1 MIAKYNDI
9 SINQKQSQNENPYKY
24 VLIRGNNS
32 ELVKKILDSREQKW
46 VEISSSNTLFD
57 FKWSPFSKNI
67 RFD

>member
-32 ELVKKILDSREQKW
+32 ELVKKILDSRE
-46 VEISSSNTLFD
+46 
-57 FKWSPFSKNI
+57 
-67 RFD
+67 